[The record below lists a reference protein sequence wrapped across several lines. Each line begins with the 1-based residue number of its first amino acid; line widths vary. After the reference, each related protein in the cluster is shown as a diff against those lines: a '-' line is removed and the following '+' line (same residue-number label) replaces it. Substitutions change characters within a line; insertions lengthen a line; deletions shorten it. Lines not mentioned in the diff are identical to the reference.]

1 MPALTDV
8 PRSSEEWRAFLQSRV
23 SGFGR
28 ILGGFVLGFYIFG
41 NGAAMLHP
49 LAKWAD
55 WYSPLNLLVLV
66 AGVICACVW
75 IACRTEK
82 RSTPEL
88 ETIDAIATIAT
99 GSALGLTSIYG
110 PPVQRPELAAIMGV
124 IIFLILRAIVIPS
137 SGSRTTVLSAL
148 TVLPAIYAAY
158 ECHAREAPAPYTL
171 PLPLYPALTAV
182 WAGLGV
188 MAATLASRTIFGLRK
203 KASEAQKLGQYTLG
217 AKIGEGGMGAVYR
230 ASHAMMKR
238 DVAIKLLPADRA
250 GKDGLV
256 RFEREVQLTSRLNS
270 PNTIA
275 IYDYGRTPQGVFYY
289 VMEYIDGFSLEDLVA
304 RFGPLPPG
312 RVIHLAKQICAA
324 LAEAHSIGLIHRDIK
339 PANIALCERAGVY
352 DVVKVL
358 DFGLVK
364 ELGTDSA
371 STTTASLTGTP
382 LYLSPEAITA
392 PDKVDGRSD
401 LYAVGGVA
409 FWLLTG
415 THVFEGNTVVEV
427 CSHHL
432 HTKPETASARLG
444 QVVPADLEAVIAR
457 CLEKDPAKRFA
468 DAEALAHALDA
479 CDSVDDWSDALATA
493 WWKVNRAEADEARP
507 KMSRPS
513 RLPGPIAVD
522 LEGRSGLGT
531 SSGVVTSVL
540 EQTGGTDKDE
550 ERA

>member
-28 ILGGFVLGFYIFG
+28 ILASFVLGFYVFA
-41 NGAAMLHP
+41 NSAAMLHP
-49 LAKWAD
+49 LARWSD
-55 WYSPLNLLVLV
+55 WIGPLNLLVLG
-66 AGVICACVW
+66 AGTICAAVW
-75 IACRTEK
+75 IICRASR
-82 RSTPEL
+82 RSTSEL
-88 ETIDAIATIAT
+88 ETIDLIATIAT
-99 GSALGLTSIYG
+99 GASIGLTAIYA

-137 SGSRTTVLSAL
+137 TGPRTTVLSAL
-148 TVLPAIYAAY
+148 SVLPAIYAAY
-158 ECHAREAPAPYTL
+158 ECHAREAKTDYTL

-238 DVAIKLLPADRA
+238 EVAIKLLPADRA
-250 GKDGLV
+250 GKEGLV

-304 RFGPLPPG
+304 KFGPLPPG
-312 RVIHLAKQICAA
+312 RVVHLVKQVCAA
-324 LAEAHSIGLIHRDIK
+324 LSEAHSIGLIHRDIK
-339 PANIALCERAGVY
+339 PANIALCERAGVF

-371 STTTASLTGTP
+371 STTTAALTGTP
-382 LYLSPEAITA
+382 LYLAPESITA
-392 PDKVDGRSD
+392 PDKVDNRSD

-415 THVFEGNTVVEV
+415 THVFEGSTIVEV

-432 HTKPETASARLG
+432 HTKPETPSVRLG
-444 QVVPADLEAVIAR
+444 QPVPADLEAVILK
-457 CLEKDPAKRFA
+457 CLEKEPAKRYASA
-468 DAEALAHALDA
+468 DELAHALDA
-479 CDSVDDWSDALATA
+479 CDSAEDWSDDLATD
-493 WWKVNRAEADEARP
+493 WWRLHRDEADEARP
-507 KMSRPS
+507 KISRPS

-522 LEGRSGLGT
+522 LEGRAGLSET
-531 SSGVVTSVL
+531 AAPADAGVV
-540 EQTGGTDKDE
+540 E
-550 ERA
+550 EEEHA

>member
-8 PRSSEEWRAFLQSRV
+8 PRSSEEWREFLQSRV
-23 SGFGR
+23 KGFGR
-28 ILGGFVLGFYIFG
+28 ILAAFVLGFYFFA
-41 NGAAMLHP
+41 NSAAMLHP
-49 LAKWAD
+49 LATWRD
-55 WYSPLNLLVLV
+55 WYSPLNVLVLV
-66 AGVICACVW
+66 AGLICAGVW
-75 IACRTEK
+75 GVCASGR
-82 RSTPEL
+82 RSTAEL

-99 GSALGLTSIYG
+99 GASIGLTSIYA

-137 SGSRTTVLSAL
+137 TGPRTMTLSAL
-148 TVLPAIYAAY
+148 SVLPAIYAAY
-158 ECHAREAPAPYTL
+158 EGHAREAHTDYTL

-188 MAATLASRTIFGLRK
+188 VAATLASRTIFGLRK

-238 DVAIKLLPADRA
+238 EVAIKLLPSDRA
-250 GKDGLV
+250 GKEGLV

-275 IYDYGRTPQGVFYY
+275 IYDYGRTPENVFYY
-289 VMEYIDGFSLEDLVA
+289 VMEYIDGFSLEDLIA
-304 RFGPLPPG
+304 KFGPLTPG
-312 RVIHLAKQICAA
+312 RVIHLARQVCAA
-324 LAEAHSIGLIHRDIK
+324 LSEAHSIGLIHRDIK
-339 PANIALCERAGVY
+339 PANIALCERAGVF

-371 STTTASLTGTP
+371 STTTAALTGTP
-382 LYLSPEAITA
+382 LYLSPESITA

-409 FWLLTG
+409 YWLLTG
-415 THVFEGNTVVEV
+415 THVFEGKTVVEV

-432 HTKPETASARLG
+432 HSKPESPSARLG
-444 QVVPADLEAVIAR
+444 QPVPVDLEAVILK
-457 CLEKDPAKRFA
+457 CLAKDPADRYPS
-468 DAEALAHALDA
+468 AEELAHALDA
-479 CDSVDDWSDALATA
+479 CDAADDWSDDLAA
-493 WWKVNRAEADEARP
+493 MWWKHNREEADEARP
-507 KMSRPS
+507 KIDRTSRM
-513 RLPGPIAVD
+513 PGPIAID
-522 LEGRSGLGT
+522 MEGRAAKSLGAT
-531 SSGVVTSVL
+531 A
-540 EQTGGTDKDE
+540 KA
-550 ERA
+550 RPR

>member
-8 PRSSEEWRAFLQSRV
+8 PRSSDEWRAFLQRRV
-23 SGFGR
+23 AGFGR
-28 ILGGFVLGFYIFG
+28 TLAAFVLGFYVFA
-41 NGAAMLHP
+41 NSAAMLHP
-49 LAKWAD
+49 LATWHD
-55 WYSPLNLLVLV
+55 WIAPLNVLVLA
-66 AGVICACVW
+66 AGIICAAVW
-75 IACRTEK
+75 VACK
-82 RSTPEL
+82 VGQRSTTEL
-88 ETIDAIATIAT
+88 ETIDTIATIAT
-99 GSALGLTSIYG
+99 GSCIGLTAIYA
-110 PPVQRPELAAIMGV
+110 PAVQRPELSAIMGV

-137 SGSRTTVLSAL
+137 EGGRTATLSSL

-158 ECHAREAPAPYTL
+158 ECHARELPAPYTL

-188 MAATLASRTIFGLRK
+188 VAAALASRTIFGLRK
-203 KASEAQKLGQYTLG
+203 TASEAQKLGQYTLG

-275 IYDYGRTPQGVFYY
+275 IYDYGRTPDGVFYY
-289 VMEYIDGFSLEDLVA
+289 VMEYIDGFSLEDLVL

-339 PANIALCERAGVY
+339 PANVALCERAGVF

-382 LYLSPEAITA
+382 LYLSPESITA
-392 PDKVDGRSD
+392 PDTVDGRSD

-409 FWLLTG
+409 YWLLTG
-415 THVFEGNTVVEV
+415 THVFAGTTVVEV

-432 HTKPETASARLG
+432 HTKPESPSARLG
-444 QVVPADLEAVIAR
+444 ETVPADLEAVILK
-457 CLEKDPAKRFA
+457 CLEKDPAKRYA
-468 DAEALAHALDA
+468 DADALAHALDA
-479 CDSVDDWSDALATA
+479 CESIDEWSADLASA
-493 WWKVNRAEADEARP
+493 WWNVHKGEALDARP
-507 KMSRPS
+507 KVSRPS
-513 RLPGPIAVD
+513 RLPGPVAVD
-522 LEGRSGLGT
+522 LQGRDGQG
-531 SSGVVTSVL
+531 
-540 EQTGGTDKDE
+540 
-550 ERA
+550 AA